1 MPFKIFKGIYENLG
15 NFDDSNLFDKKIY
28 LENNYSKAKNLTN
41 TKIFS
46 NEYPIIKYL
55 SILTSLNRNKVLDF
69 GGGFFNT
76 YIKFKNSNICNS
88 KIIFDNFECEEVH
101 KYIKKKNL
109 FSHIKKIKKT
119 DRLRVLSN
127 IKKLDRK
134 YDILHF
140 GSVIEYI
147 DDLQSCL
154 NSIFQYTTKPE
165 FISFSDVYLSYLDE
179 NFYTISNYYGI
190 EHKYLIRSKK
200 KFEKILKKNNYKII
214 NIEKLILPVKGE
226 YKFYDMSNLP
236 KKYRINYTFNYLLKK
251 ND

>member
-1 MPFKIFKGIYENLG
+1 M
-15 NFDDSNLFDKKIY
+15 
-28 LENNYSKAKNLTN
+28 
-41 TKIFS
+41 
-46 NEYPIIKYL
+46 
-55 SILTSLNRNKVLDF
+55 
-69 GGGFFNT
+69 
-76 YIKFKNSNICNS
+76 
-88 KIIFDNFECEEVH
+88 
-101 KYIKKKNL
+101 
-109 FSHIKKIKKT
+109 
-119 DRLRVLSN
+119 RVLSN